1 MNPLEYYRTQSP
13 ITEPG
18 EYVGLFNDVPH
29 DVSGLCRIARG
40 LIFPIDAEEL
50 YGYKIPEDRRREV
63 DTRYVEEMLARI
75 IELDDGT
82 LSEPR
87 VPENRFVGCDRDR
100 TVLLCAILRYQGVPA
115 RIRDGFATYIS
126 GFDLGFIVRHIALE
140 YWNVDEQR
148 WCLVDPGQDDV
159 LVAHNNI
166 QFDPTDIPRDQ
177 FMAAGKV
184 WQMCRTGKAKPDSFG
199 EFPDTFLKGWWFI
212 RNILVRDLAF
222 LNKTELLLWDS
233 WGDLMAPEPE
243 PTEEQLA
250 LLDEVATL
258 TQAGNETFERMRTVY
273 EGEAVLKVPSVITC
287 YSPVTEPSEVV
298 LAV

>member
-1 MNPLEYYRTQSP
+1 MNPLEYYRTQSL
-13 ITEPG
+13 IAEPG
-18 EYVGLFNDVPH
+18 EYVGLFNDLPH

-40 LIFPIDAEEL
+40 FIFPIDAEEL

-63 DTRYVEEMLARI
+63 DTRYVDKMLARI
-75 IELDDGT
+75 IELDDQA

-100 TVLLCAILRYQGVPA
+100 TVLLCAILRHQGVPA

-126 GFDLGFIVRHIALE
+126 GFDLEFIVRHVALE

-148 WCLVDPGQDDV
+148 WCLVDPGQDD
-159 LVAHNNI
+159 LLIARNNI

-177 FMAAGKV
+177 FIVAGKA
-184 WQMCRTGKAKPDSFG
+184 WQICRTGKAKPDNFG
-199 EFPDTFLKGWWFI
+199 EIPDTYLKGWWFI
-212 RNILVRDLAF
+212 RNTLIRDLAF

-243 PTEEQLA
+243 LTEEQLA

-258 TQAGNETFERMRTVY
+258 TQAGNEAFDEMRAVY
-273 EGEAVLKVPSVITC
+273 ESEAVLKVPSVIRC
-287 YSPVTEPSEVV
+287 YSFVTEPSEVV
-298 LAV
+298 LTI